1 MVDHCTY
8 HRTHFFF
15 LPTPDKIVASQKLH
29 SNEEYFKAII
39 SRRGGRKELVSPRCK
54 VILRERLSAFDLQ
67 QHSVDKAGFKALLLD
82 GLRKCNK

>member
-1 MVDHCTY
+1 MVNYCTH
-8 HRTHFFF
+8 HRAHYFF
-15 LPTPDKIVASQKLH
+15 LQTPKRIVASQKLH

-39 SRRGGRKELVSPRCK
+39 YRRGGRKELGSPRCK
-54 VILRERLSAFDLQ
+54 AILREKLSAFDL